1 MSGEENLER
10 LMNKLNITKIIHTE
24 NLSNEIAET
33 IIGELYDSFPFKE
46 HENGSNKYYEGFNK
60 EYVLPHKINY
70 KKDKDFRELKYQNT
84 ILSKIYKNTYAID
97 KGDGS
102 SFYFVETL
110 ILPSLNLICI
120 IGNKKHIKKPASLL
134 KEKLNSNNVLFEE
147 INFSHSFLM
156 WVLWKLQLGQ
166 RISPE
171 ITIDFFD
178 DLKVGLTNPNMVP
191 TDNTPNSIKTMG
203 DLNQLCNNA
212 KNEFEDMMLAF
223 NEFKTDY
230 LLKLESSGD

>member
-1 MSGEENLER
+1 MR
-10 LMNKLNITKIIHTE
+10 
-24 NLSNEIAET
+24 
-33 IIGELYDSFPFKE
+33 
-46 HENGSNKYYEGFNK
+46 
-60 EYVLPHKINY
+60 
-70 KKDKDFRELKYQNT
+70 
-84 ILSKIYKNTYAID
+84 
-97 KGDGS
+97 
-102 SFYFVETL
+102 
-110 ILPSLNLICI
+110 
-120 IGNKKHIKKPASLL
+120 
-134 KEKLNSNNVLFEE
+134 
-147 INFSHSFLM
+147 
-156 WVLWKLQLGQ
+156 VLWKLQLGQ

-212 KNEFEDMMLAF
+212 KNEFEDMMPAF